1 MVTCVLLSAG
11 ESQRFGSPKAL
22 AKTSQKTA
30 IEDLQNTLIDSIADE
45 IIVVLGAYSGA
56 IGPHV
61 FNHKKVR
68 IVHNKDYKLGQT
80 SSFQAGLSAVRDNAC
95 AVLLVPVDCPFIR
108 TSTVD
113 ALIRHFKQTAPAI
126 LVPVYRLKRG
136 HPPVFNAALKKEIL
150 ALPPSIGLNS
160 LFPDHPPQTLDVD
173 DPGIV
178 QAFNTPQELEQIK
191 NPVKNGAN

>member
-22 AKTSQKTA
+22 AQTSRKTA
-30 IEDLQNTLIDSIADE
+30 IEDLQDTLIASLADD
-45 IIVVLGAYSGA
+45 IIVVLGAHA
-56 IGPHV
+56 QAVEPHV

-80 SSFQAGLSAVRDNAC
+80 SSFQTGLRALKDDTR

-113 ALIRHFKQTAPAI
+113 ALIRHFKQTASSI
-126 LVPVYRLKRG
+126 LVPTYHSRRG
-136 HPPVFNAALKKEIL
+136 HPPAFNITLKKEIL
-150 ALPPSIGLNS
+150 ALPPSSGLHS
-160 LFPDHPPQTLDVD
+160 LFQDHPPQTLGID

-178 QAFNTPQELEQIK
+178 RSFNTPEELEQIK
-191 NPVKNGAN
+191 KDAV